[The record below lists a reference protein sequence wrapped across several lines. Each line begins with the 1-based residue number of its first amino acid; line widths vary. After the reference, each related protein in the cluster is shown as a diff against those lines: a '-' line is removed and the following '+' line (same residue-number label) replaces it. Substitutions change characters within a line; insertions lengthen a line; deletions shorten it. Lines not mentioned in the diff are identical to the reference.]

1 MRHVD
6 FPLLTYP
13 GGAWILAVWIENDR
27 LPIRRFVFLGQAEQ
41 AADWLERLLPDIK
54 ITIYYL

>member
-1 MRHVD
+1 MRQVD
-6 FPLLTYP
+6 FPLLIYP
-13 GGAWILAVWIENDR
+13 GGAWILAVWIESEW
-27 LPIRRFVFLGQAEQ
+27 LPIRRFVFLGQAER